1 MKKIIF
7 FLILLIFIVSC
18 KTNNYLKYHRY
29 VNEAEYS
36 FFNEDYQTAS
46 KLYGKAFQKVP
57 VPFEEHMYFYAASL
71 WETGDHVT
79 SIQLLDTMY
88 GVEWTLTKS
97 GFFQGMDSLVRN
109 EVIRKNK
116 EKMVGIDARRNHH
129 PLLAVFDTIEKRD
142 QKPRL
147 EYNQNYHIYAL
158 DTVKCEQ
165 IMREIA
171 LIDSLNLLTIDSLIQ
186 IHGFIGGVH
195 FPSNPR
201 IMHLTMLHQL
211 EWVYENKKLFKKAI
225 KQGRLLP
232 VDYAI
237 SYDKALL
244 NMGDTVTYYGQFS
257 NKIFGVDPKNIFK
270 RSVKMGISPY
280 YLKWV
285 RLPKIKGYELKKHP
299 YYDQYAERKKKFNCT
314 KRFRL

>member
-1 MKKIIF
+1 MIKII
-7 FLILLIFIVSC
+7 LVLTPIIFIVSC
-18 KTNNYLKYHRY
+18 KSNNYLKYHRY
-29 VNEAEYS
+29 INEAEYS
-36 FFNEDYQTAS
+36 FFNEDYRTAS

-71 WETGDHVT
+71 WETGDHVQ
-79 SIQLLDTMY
+79 SIQLLDTLY
-88 GVEWTLTKS
+88 GVEWILTKS

-116 EKMVGIDARRNHH
+116 EKMVAIDERRNHH

-158 DTVKCEQ
+158 DTVKFEQ
-165 IMREIA
+165 IMREIT
-171 LIDSLNLLTIDSLIQ
+171 LIDSLNLLVIDSLIQ

-211 EWVYENKKLFKKAI
+211 EWVYESKKLFKKSHQAGTLI
-225 KQGRLLP
+225 AR
-232 VDYAI
+232 
-237 SYDKALL
+237 
-244 NMGDTVTYYGQFS
+244 
-257 NKIFGVDPKNIFK
+257 
-270 RSVKMGISPY
+270 
-280 YLKWV
+280 
-285 RLPKIKGYELKKHP
+285 
-299 YYDQYAERKKKFNCT
+299 
-314 KRFRL
+314 